1 MLYCYFKTLNHYTV
15 LVPHQFLKGHWMA
28 DPFPL
33 MRLKPV
39 PSLASSKRL
48 NKTFLRMSHSKSQHL
63 HHKTLMSITILT
75 GSTGTLLHVFYDI
88 VPVSRV
94 ALSGK
99 TKRNTK

>member
-48 NKTFLRMSHSKSQHL
+48 N
-63 HHKTLMSITILT
+63 
-75 GSTGTLLHVFYDI
+75 
-88 VPVSRV
+88 
-94 ALSGK
+94 
-99 TKRNTK
+99 